1 MTPVQPLAP
10 AERLAGIL
18 QLVAVEAGLPPELI
32 RGECRQRELVQA
44 RWLVM
49 ALAQRCL
56 GYSLPR
62 IGRLMGRDHT
72 TVLHGI
78 RSLAALAR
86 ADATLAARIE
96 ALAARITSPEP
107 RSVS

>member
-1 MTPVQPLAP
+1 MEVRAPLAP

-18 QLVAVEAGLPPELI
+18 QLVAAELDLLPELI
-32 RGECRQRELVQA
+32 RGVSRQRELVHA

-49 ALAQRCL
+49 TLAQRCL

-62 IGRLMGRDHT
+62 IGRLMQRDHT
-72 TVLHGI
+72 SVLHGI

-96 ALAARITSPEP
+96 ALAARLSPRTETTQ
-107 RSVS
+107 